1 MGRWKLALNTS
12 RVRLFDWPPPRFC
25 VRGREARQRRGR
37 RRARAGGGVG
47 ASRARRKSFR
57 QRRFSRRAVLVSPVG
72 DGEKRERG
80 SRPSSR
86 ACVGVERSRAR
97 SIARTRP
104 RLALDADPIGARARA
119 RRVRACRVAHL
130 GHVPDPRSSSPPRN
144 GEARPIPFLPPVIP
158 SPVALARAFASD
170 AARIPERTGAPGRP
184 LERRVSSRRSAAPR
198 ASRGTVT
205 CARGLR
211 FSLVASAEGAD
222 ADRAARA
229 REHCAFS
236 QPLPTALLV

>member
-1 MGRWKLALNTS
+1 MCATSLMGRWKLALNTS

-37 RRARAGGGVG
+37 RRARAGGGG
-47 ASRARRKSFR
+47 AWRARRKSFR

-72 DGEKRERG
+72 DGDTRERG

-144 GEARPIPFLPPVIP
+144 GEARPIPFLRLSRLP
-158 SPVALARAFASD
+158 SPWRGRSRAMRRGFPNGRGRRDDRSSVAS
-170 AARIPERTGAPGRP
+170 
-184 LERRVSSRRSAAPR
+184 RVVEVRPR
-198 ASRGTVT
+198 AR
-205 CARGLR
+205 
-211 FSLVASAEGAD
+211 
-222 ADRAARA
+222 
-229 REHCAFS
+229 REA
-236 QPLPTALLV
+236 Q